1 MIIGFINR
9 IVCRIRRFD
18 VLKKE
23 SLTSSSLALDDGQKK
38 VEREKEGLRKK
49 KREIDDSNSATS
61 VAHATRLE
69 TQDYRFLQPTTLLQF
84 LRKTLIHAFA
94 YPDANVNSQRP

>member
-1 MIIGFINR
+1 MQF
-9 IVCRIRRFD
+9 RRW
-18 VLKKE
+18 KK
-23 SLTSSSLALDDGQKK
+23 KK
-38 VEREKEGLRKK
+38 VEREKEGLRK

-84 LRKTLIHAFA
+84 LRKTRWYTLSRI
-94 YPDANVNSQRP
+94 ANVNSQRP